1 MTGRLV
7 SLASFTD
14 PFKARILAQKLEE
27 AGIRTFLEGDTA
39 GEALIGMVSAV
50 AHVTLDVE
58 ETDAE
63 RAQAILASPLPIET
77 GIQTEPDESDA
88 PEDLTA
94 TPSLADHCLRAA
106 LFGLLLMPALVGII
120 MQVYSLWLGVK
131 IASREEDLD
140 ESHNWK
146 VYSALAIDA
155 VGLLLGALY
164 IRYLIM
170 WSLS

>member
-1 MTGRLV
+1 MTGKLV

-14 PFKARILAQKLEE
+14 PFKARIVAQKLEE
-27 AGIRTFLEGDTA
+27 AGIRTFLEGDTT
-39 GEALIGMVSAV
+39 GEGLTGMGSAV

-58 ETDAE
+58 EADAE
-63 RAQAILASPLPIET
+63 RAQEILAAPPPVET
-77 GIQTEPDESDA
+77 GIQTEPDEQDA

-106 LFGLLLMPALVGII
+106 LFGLLLLPALIGMV
-120 MQVYSLWLGVK
+120 MQLYSLWLGVK

-146 VYSALAIDA
+146 VYTGLAIDA
-155 VGLLLGALY
+155 VGLILGAFYVRWLVVW
-164 IRYLIM
+164 LFA
-170 WSLS
+170 